1 MLVSDPDPARNV
13 VARLYGAK
21 DGVPGNWINQL
32 FQAADGHIWAGSNAG
47 LIEFIK
53 TADGRDFRFRAYA
66 QSEGLNYQEVESLA
80 EDRNGNLW
88 LGMKTSGAIKLAHSG
103 ITAFLEGDGFK
114 WSNAILK
121 DKTGDLLVVGSSTFP
136 EYLVNRFD
144 GERFTRVQLK
154 VPNGFAGWG
163 WNQLLLEDHEGEW
176 WYATGRGLYRFPKVS
191 SFGQL
196 GMTPPKAIY
205 TKRDGF
211 AGDTIMRVYEDSH
224 GDIWIGTVDGFGL
237 TRWDRHTK
245 SFHTYTEK
253 DGLPSLAQYY
263 PISFC
268 EDNAGSL
275 WIGFNAGGG
284 LMRYRD
290 GRFTRFTSDSGL
302 PDGGIFNLFVDSSGR
317 LWVPTTRGGVGR
329 IDNPISEQP
338 SVIKLTTEQGLS
350 SNDVRAVTEDRWG
363 RVYFGTGRGI
373 DRFDPATGRFKYYT
387 TADGVLLGNVL
398 AAMQDRNGAVWFS
411 FPTGLIR
418 LVPEPEHESIPPLV
432 LITALRIA
440 GDEHPISALGERE
453 IPAMEL
459 GADKSQLQID
469 FVGLGSSPGEGLKYQ
484 FKLEGSKQDWSPL
497 REQRSVNFASLASGR
512 YRFLVRAVSADGVM
526 SIAPASFSFRILPP
540 IWQRWWFMAT
550 VATLLGL
557 VFYIL
562 YRYRVARLL
571 ELERVRTRIAA
582 DLHDDIG
589 SSLAQI
595 SVLSEVLRKQLG
607 VQEATAL
614 KNLAL
619 INRVSHEA
627 LDSMSDI
634 VWAINP
640 LQDHLSD
647 LVRRM
652 RRVASEV
659 LPARD
664 IQFVF
669 NAPTTGLDLR
679 LGADIRREVF
689 LMFKETLNN
698 MVRHSA
704 CTHADIYLKIEGA
717 WLVVMVQDDGKGF
730 DSSQKSEG
738 NGLVSLSRRARS
750 LGGET
755 VVTSENGDGTI
766 VKIRVPHR
774 H

>member
-1 MLVSDPDPARNV
+1 
-13 VARLYGAK
+13 
-21 DGVPGNWINQL
+21 
-32 FQAADGHIWAGSNAG
+32 
-47 LIEFIK
+47 
-53 TADGRDFRFRAYA
+53 
-66 QSEGLNYQEVESLA
+66 
-80 EDRNGNLW
+80 
-88 LGMKTSGAIKLAHSG
+88 
-103 ITAFLEGDGFK
+103 
-114 WSNAILK
+114 
-121 DKTGDLLVVGSSTFP
+121 
-136 EYLVNRFD
+136 
-144 GERFTRVQLK
+144 
-154 VPNGFAGWG
+154 
-163 WNQLLLEDHEGEW
+163 
-176 WYATGRGLYRFPKVS
+176 
-191 SFGQL
+191 
-196 GMTPPKAIY
+196 
-205 TKRDGF
+205 
-211 AGDTIMRVYEDSH
+211 
-224 GDIWIGTVDGFGL
+224 
-237 TRWDRHTK
+237 
-245 SFHTYTEK
+245 
-253 DGLPSLAQYY
+253 
-263 PISFC
+263 
-268 EDNAGSL
+268 
-275 WIGFNAGGG
+275 
-284 LMRYRD
+284 
-290 GRFTRFTSDSGL
+290 
-302 PDGGIFNLFVDSSGR
+302 
-317 LWVPTTRGGVGR
+317 
-329 IDNPISEQP
+329 
-338 SVIKLTTEQGLS
+338 
-350 SNDVRAVTEDRWG
+350 
-363 RVYFGTGRGI
+363 
-373 DRFDPATGRFKYYT
+373 
-387 TADGVLLGNVL
+387 
-398 AAMQDRNGAVWFS
+398 MQDRNGAVWFS

-652 RRVASEV
+652 RRVAS
-659 LPARD
+659 
-664 IQFVF
+664 
-669 NAPTTGLDLR
+669 
-679 LGADIRREVF
+679 IRRV
-689 LMFKETLNN
+689 LETEPA
-698 MVRHSA
+698 S
-704 CTHADIYLKIEGA
+704 
-717 WLVVMVQDDGKGF
+717 VQ
-730 DSSQKSEG
+730 
-738 NGLVSLSRRARS
+738 
-750 LGGET
+750 
-755 VVTSENGDGTI
+755 
-766 VKIRVPHR
+766 
-774 H
+774 